1 MGEQSEG
8 TNVQGSDAKRKQSVM
23 NSDDRE
29 RKKQKAISWGVVLI
43 FSKNGKGGAWNRRIV
58 DLKSKTK
65 QEANEVIRGLV
76 MVSGMEVKVGC
87 EYLD

>member
-8 TNVQGSDAKRKQSVM
+8 MNVQGSDAKRKQSVM

-43 FSKNGKGGAWNRRIV
+43 FSKNGKGGA
-58 DLKSKTK
+58 
-65 QEANEVIRGLV
+65 
-76 MVSGMEVKVGC
+76 
-87 EYLD
+87 